1 MDDNDAFIDA
11 DLWGGETDALY
22 VIVHERVG
30 HLVRKL
36 PDIVVNGG
44 DRFGDTP
51 QGGISVLYDT
61 HFLGFKTSEDVPH
74 GNGLFRW
81 CRFNRPRQA
90 ENGRFIQTINLI

>member
-1 MDDNDAFIDA
+1 MDDDDAFVDA
-11 DLWGGETDALY
+11 DLWGGETDTFH

-44 DRFGDTP
+44 DRFGDAP
-51 QGGISVLYDT
+51 QGGVSVLYDA

-74 GNGLFRW
+74 GSSLFR
-81 CRFNRPRQA
+81 
-90 ENGRFIQTINLI
+90 